1 MRKSWVVFMFCLLM
15 LLPFIGMA
23 QGPPPPPPPPG
34 LPVGPAEYVLLAIG
48 FVFGVKEIRKSS

>member
-1 MRKSWVVFMFCLLM
+1 MFCLLM
-15 LLPFIGMA
+15 LLPFFVVA

-48 FVFGVKEIRKSS
+48 FVFGVKEIRRSS